1 MFKNN
6 KNLSFL
12 ILVILLIILLLIF
25 STLSNIVYIDIIRK
39 FSFET
44 DIVKKFEINSNSVF
58 CLDKIFIFCSA
69 DGVNNPVNNKALWD
83 INVSQFSDIAIYINN
98 NKNGG
103 LNFEN
108 TVKKLYISDI
118 KYNEIYC

>member
-6 KNLSFL
+6 KNLNFL

-44 DIVKKFEINSNSVF
+44 DIVKKYEINSNSVF
-58 CLDKIFIFCSA
+58 CLDKIFIRLF
-69 DGVNNPVNNKALWD
+69 GIL
-83 INVSQFSDIAIYINN
+83 IFH
-98 NKNGG
+98 
-103 LNFEN
+103 NF
-108 TVKKLYISDI
+108 LILLFI
-118 KYNEIYC
+118 